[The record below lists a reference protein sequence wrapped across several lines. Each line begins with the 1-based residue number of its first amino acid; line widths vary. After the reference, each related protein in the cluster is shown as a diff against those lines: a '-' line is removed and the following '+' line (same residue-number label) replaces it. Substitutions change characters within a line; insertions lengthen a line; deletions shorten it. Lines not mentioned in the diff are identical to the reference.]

1 MSKKNWI
8 SIKRGLSEDPKH
20 RERMGMAVWLFLH
33 IVDAADW
40 ETGMVYDW
48 RDKEIG
54 IDMTASTATIRE
66 WRQKLT
72 DLGYITCVQ
81 KQHSLEIIIHNW
93 NNPKEYSSPKINI
106 FQGKSKVAP
115 SEKEEIEKAAQ
126 GTPQG
131 DNQALDESRAN
142 HASFIESTSTST
154 SEPVKP
160 VSSSKEERK
169 TSKSLTPH
177 VPEGFPT
184 PTGDILADWNEIGRR
199 HDEKVKPFVVVLE
212 ALAQGFPYN
221 FPKYGENLAL
231 DRVVKLIA
239 QDGRDIQVFIK
250 WAKANKR
257 DPHWYHVK
265 PDSLWGDWPQA
276 FIAKAKGK
284 EFAL

>member
-8 SIKRGLSEDPKH
+8 SVKRGLSEDPKH
-20 RERMGMAVWLFLH
+20 REAMGEAVWLYLH

-40 ETGMVYDW
+40 EKGIVYDW
-48 RDKEIG
+48 RDVDIAN
-54 IDMTASTATIRE
+54 DMSMNQRTVRD
-66 WRQKLT
+66 WRDRLVEK
-72 DLGYITCVQ
+72 GYITCQ
-81 KQHSLEIIIHNW
+81 RRQHSLDIVIHNW
-93 NNPKEYSSPKINI
+93 TDPRSYSGKVLNKPQIDTQMSVSENEIDTQIDTQIDTESARPARVNP
-106 FQGKSKVAP
+106 
-115 SEKEEIEKAAQ
+115 
-126 GTPQG
+126 T
-131 DNQALDESRAN
+131 
-142 HASFIESTSTST
+142 SFIESTSTST

-169 TSKSLTPH
+169 TPKSLTPH